1 MRLITILAAAL
12 LTGSQAAAFCGFYV
26 ARADGSL
33 YNEASKVVFVRD
45 GRQSTITMSSDY
57 SGPASEFAL
66 IVPAPYVLAREDIQ
80 TVEPATVD
88 HLDAYT
94 APRLVEYFDWDPCS
108 QGALAVEVVESP
120 VVVVDG
126 GAPAPRGNGPM
137 ALGVRV
143 LAEYAVGD
151 YDIVMLSAEQSDGL
165 VTWLRQE
172 GYTIPDGA
180 ESALGGYIDMGMKFF
195 VARVNLQRHAAN
207 ETSDLPPLQISFRS
221 RDFMLPL
228 QLGKVNSAGT
238 QDMLMMFLTR
248 ETMVGV
254 DNYRNVYLPTDY
266 NVPVF
271 VEEVFPQF
279 YRAMFDATI
288 RDNTVVT
295 EYAWDMAWCDPCAA
309 DPMTGAELRSLGADW
324 VTDDGPPEAFVTRMH
339 IQYDR
344 DTFNQDLMFQMTG
357 NTANF
362 QGRYIMN
369 QPWDGPVNCEG
380 GAEYV
385 ARTRERI
392 AEEARTLQSLTG
404 WSPQTIARNIA
415 ITVDQRYR

>member
-1 MRLITILAAAL
+1 MRLFTILAAFL

-57 SGPASEFAL
+57 TGPASEFAL

-94 APRLVEYFDWDPCS
+94 APRLVEYFDGDPCA
-108 QGALAVEVVESP
+108 QGAFAVEVIESP

-254 DNYRNVYLPTDY
+254 GNYTNVYLPTDY
-266 NVPVF
+266 RVPVF

-279 YRAMFDATI
+279 YRALFDHTI

-344 DTFNQDLMFQMTG
+344 DTFNQDLMFRMTG
-357 NTANF
+357 NSENF
-362 QGRYIMN
+362 QGRYVMN

-380 GAEYV
+380 GRDYV
-385 ARTRERI
+385 ARTRDRI

-404 WSPQTIARNIA
+404 WAPDNIARNIA